1 MIDKARIRG
10 KVTVTAFTS
19 DGNIKREEPSIIRK
33 LLSIPGRKM
42 RYVNH
47 NIVTDQGD
55 AYLADLMSQ
64 TPARQKIDNTHGYIP
79 VGTGWT
85 GVTPKAN
92 TWVNTQTGSSKAFS
106 ATYPKLKGAWG
117 ATDDNVTLFQA
128 IYVPGDLNATGIN
141 EAAITSNSSVGGS
154 NSTLAY
160 AQITP
165 SVNVTTSDTLQ
176 IDWELTVIGV

>member
-1 MIDKARIRG
+1 MNDKAKIRG
-10 KVTVTAFTS
+10 KVTATVFTS
-19 DGNIKREEPSIIRK
+19 DGEIKREDPSLIRK
-33 LLSIPGRKM
+33 LLGLPGRKM
-42 RYVNH
+42 RYINH

-64 TPARQKIDNTHGYIP
+64 TPARQKINNANGYIP

-85 GVTPKAN
+85 GVTPKTN

-106 ATYPKLKGAWG
+106 ATYPKLKGSWG
-117 ATDDNVTLFQA
+117 AANDNVTLFQT

-141 EAAITSNSSVGGS
+141 EAAITSNATAGGS

-160 AQITP
+160 AEITP

-176 IDWELTVIGV
+176 IDWELTVLGT